1 MSFADFQIVTN
12 PVVSG
17 IVWFV
22 ILVTFF
28 YMARDAA
35 HRAIHSLSRVMH
47 NGLRLSS
54 KALEPVVYHLTLR
67 NQEVMLA
74 AGREEKERTIERE
87 FERINSSVTKELAD
101 TPALQRKILEQIT
114 SLEEDYKESV
124 EVPPSP
130 PGWVNA
136 VDAVARIP
144 AKSDPI
150 VADILEDIHESL
162 VKAHNTSTE
171 EYRKSRKERHQ
182 LLRNMLPHW
191 RKVLYITDA
200 ADKNVC
206 SLLDRAKVIDRYMDD
221 YEEIQKGT
229 DLAVRKLSESSL
241 TQFVISLVVLAIAFG
256 GAMINFSLIARP
268 MAEMVGGNAYISGFK
283 VADIAALV
291 IILVE
296 VTMGLF
302 LMESLRI
309 TRLFPAIGALKDT
322 MRVRMIWITFT
333 ILLMLATVEA
343 GLAYMRELL
352 MQDGLATMAL
362 LRGEAAAGA
371 SGGFT
376 WITTVAQ
383 MGMGFILPFALVF
396 IAIPL
401 ETFVQTLRMVLGIIV
416 VALIKTLAFSLRLLG
431 NIIYHLGNTT
441 LHMYDLFIFAPLW
454 IEKMLSNRQ
463 VGPRAVLTQDRRK
476 VDPPELIKEAS

>member
-12 PVVSG
+12 PVISG

-54 KALEPVVYHLTLR
+54 KALGPVVYHLTLR

-114 SLEEDYKESV
+114 VLEEDYKESV

-191 RKVLYITDA
+191 RKVLHVTDA

-206 SLLDRAKVIDRYMDD
+206 SLLDRAKAIDRYMDE

-352 MQDGLATMAL
+352 MQDGLVTMAL

-431 NIIYHLGNTT
+431 NIIYHLGNTL
-441 LHMYDLFIFAPLW
+441 LHIYDLFIFAPLW

>member
-54 KALEPVVYHLTLR
+54 KALGPVVYHLTLR

-114 SLEEDYKESV
+114 VLEEDYKESV

-191 RKVLYITDA
+191 RKVLHVTDA

-206 SLLDRAKVIDRYMDD
+206 SLLDRAKAIDRYMDE

-352 MQDGLATMAL
+352 MQDGLVTMAL

-431 NIIYHLGNTT
+431 NIIYHLGNTL
-441 LHMYDLFIFAPLW
+441 LHIYDLFIFAPLW

>member
-1 MSFADFQIVTN
+1 MSFTDFQIVTN
-12 PVVSG
+12 PAVSG
-17 IVWFV
+17 IFWFV

-54 KALEPVVYHLTLR
+54 KALGPVVHHLTLR

-87 FERINSSVTKELAD
+87 FERINSFVAKELAD

-114 SLEEDYKESV
+114 LLEEDYKESV

-171 EYRKSRKERHQ
+171 EYRASRKERHR
-182 LLRNMLPHW
+182 LLRNMMPHW
-191 RKVLYITDA
+191 RKVLHVTDA

-206 SLLDRAKVIDRYMDD
+206 SLLDRATVIDRYMDE
-221 YEEIQKGT
+221 YEAIQKGS

-241 TQFVISLVVLAIAFG
+241 TQFVISLVVLSIAFG

-268 MAEMVGGNAYISGFK
+268 MAEMVGGNSYISGFK
-283 VADIAALV
+283 IADIAALV

-352 MQDGLATMAL
+352 MQDGLATTAL
-362 LRGEAAAGA
+362 LRGEAVAAA
-371 SGGFT
+371 NNGFT

-401 ETFVQTLRMVLGIIV
+401 ETFVQTLRMVLGVIA
-416 VALIKTLAFSLRLLG
+416 VALIKALAFGLRLLG
-431 NIIYHLGNTT
+431 NIIYHLGNTL
-441 LHMYDLFIFAPLW
+441 LHVYDLFIFAPLW

>member
-12 PVVSG
+12 PVISG

-54 KALEPVVYHLTLR
+54 KALGPVVYHLTLR

-101 TPALQRKILEQIT
+101 TPALQRKIMEQIT
-114 SLEEDYKESV
+114 VLEEDYKESV

-191 RKVLYITDA
+191 RKVLHVTDA

-206 SLLDRAKVIDRYMDD
+206 SLLDRAKAIDRYMDE

-352 MQDGLATMAL
+352 MQDGLVTMAL

-431 NIIYHLGNTT
+431 NIIYHLGNTL
-441 LHMYDLFIFAPLW
+441 LHIYDLFIFAPLW